1 MYLIFPD
8 AYDKVNDCV
17 IQDRIL
23 SGRRQKHT
31 APGLWERGNA
41 TCAPDCPDM
50 SASAA
55 VRATA
60 MRCESEQLSCG
71 ASPSNCRAAQVRP
84 TASDAER
91 AESFLHVRRLLFAAT
106 GVRHKKH
113 LKGCLCP
120 MQRCGCFVE
129 NINSVS
135 ETPGS
140 GVGKAA
146 EKNLSVIFLKN
157 Y

>member
-1 MYLIFPD
+1 MLMYLIFPD

-106 GVRHKKH
+106 GVRHKKGTRKGVYVLCNGADVL
-113 LKGCLCP
+113 LK
-120 MQRCGCFVE
+120 
-129 NINSVS
+129 I
-135 ETPGS
+135 
-140 GVGKAA
+140 
-146 EKNLSVIFLKN
+146 
-157 Y
+157 

>member
-1 MYLIFPD
+1 MLMYLIFPD

-55 VRATA
+55 VRAT
-60 MRCESEQLSCG
+60 
-71 ASPSNCRAAQVRP
+71 V
-84 TASDAER
+84 
-91 AESFLHVRRLLFAAT
+91 VRRRSDRLPPMPKEQKVFCMC
-106 GVRHKKH
+106 GVCFSQQPECGTKKH
-113 LKGCLCP
+113 PKGCLCP

-146 EKNLSVIFLKN
+146 EKKFVGNFS
-157 Y
+157 

>member
-31 APGLWERGNA
+31 APGLWERGKRNL
-41 TCAPDCPDM
+41 CAGLPGYERIGGCP
-50 SASAA
+50 SNCHAVR
-55 VRATA
+55 VRAT
-60 MRCESEQLSCG
+60 
-71 ASPSNCRAAQVRP
+71 V
-84 TASDAER
+84 
-91 AESFLHVRRLLFAAT
+91 VRRRSDRLPPMPKEQKVFCMC
-106 GVRHKKH
+106 GVCFLQQPECGTKKH
-113 LKGCLCP
+113 PKGCLCP

>member
-71 ASPSNCRAAQVRP
+71 AGQTDCLRCRKSRKFFACAVFAFRSNRSAAQK
-84 TASDAER
+84 
-91 AESFLHVRRLLFAAT
+91 
-106 GVRHKKH
+106 RHP
-113 LKGCLCP
+113 KGCLCP

-146 EKNLSVIFLKN
+146 EKKFVGNFS
-157 Y
+157 